1 MSIPS
6 GDIVSQMIWFGKSDI
21 GLKRSV
27 NEDAFMLSPEFGF
40 CSVADGIGGASAGEV
55 ASRIFIESA
64 CKMFSSLGEPSE
76 GGVAEAITRVF
87 WSANEKIR
95 KCKKENPYYKG
106 MGCTAELM
114 AWSSR
119 HITLGHVGDSRTYL
133 YRAGDLRQIT
143 RDHTF
148 IQDQVDKKLID
159 PGQAKKHPLRN
170 VILRAVGEKD
180 SLEVDVIR
188 GMSKSDDIFLVC
200 SDGLTEM
207 VDDAA
212 IREILSLSISL
223 PQKIEVLI
231 ELANKAGGN
240 DNITVLL
247 GQVR

>member
-1 MSIPS
+1 
-6 GDIVSQMIWFGKSDI
+6 MIWFGKSDI
-21 GLKRSV
+21 GLKRNV
-27 NEDAFMLSPEFGF
+27 NEDAFILKPEVGF

-64 CKMFSSLGEPSE
+64 CEMFLSLREQSE
-76 GGVAEAITRVF
+76 GGVVEAIKKTF

-95 KCKKENPYYKG
+95 NCKKENPHYKG

-114 AWSSR
+114 AWFNYR
-119 HITLGHVGDSRTYL
+119 ITLGHVGDSRAYL

-148 IQDQVDKKLID
+148 IQDQVDKKLIN
-159 PGQAKKHPLRN
+159 PSEAKKHPLRN

-188 GMSKSDDIFLVC
+188 GMSKPDDIYLLC

-207 VDDAA
+207 VDDTV
-212 IREILSLSISL
+212 IKDVLSLSLSL
-223 PQKIEVLI
+223 SKKIEILI

-247 GQVR
+247 GQAG